1 MSVRGQD
8 EGDRMNSYPVGSAD
22 WAGVDRTDDPAFF
35 VRFLDAT
42 RARAVAAAERDPA
55 GFFAHLDVHEGRHV
69 LDAGCGLGDTARL
82 IARLVG
88 PAGRVVG
95 VDNSVTMIREAQ
107 RRSAGGTLPVVFQGG
122 DIMALDLPTAAF
134 DRVRAEQVLQH
145 IADPRRAV
153 AELARVTRPGGRVI
167 VLEPDWESLVIDAD
181 DLETSRRFTGFNATR
196 VIRHG
201 PIGRQLPALFR
212 EAGLA
217 AVSVA
222 PQGVLGGY
230 ETVGEYI
237 ATATA
242 RAVEVGAIE
251 AAAARRWLDDLR
263 TRHDEGRFLFAF
275 LYFTVS
281 GAVQG

>member
-1 MSVRGQD
+1 MT
-8 EGDRMNSYPVGSAD
+8 SYPVGSAD
-22 WAGVDRTDDPAFF
+22 WAEVDRTDDPAFF

-55 GFFAHLDVHEGRHV
+55 GFFAYLDVHEGHHV

-88 PAGRVVG
+88 PAGSVTG
-95 VDNSVTMIREAQ
+95 VDNSATMMREAR
-107 RRSAGGTLPVVFQGG
+107 RRSTGSTLPVVFQRG
-122 DIMALDLPTAAF
+122 DIMALDLPPAAF

-145 IADPRRAV
+145 IADPRCAV
-153 AELARVTRPGGRVI
+153 AELARVTRPGGRVV
-167 VLEPDWESLVIDAD
+167 VLEPDWESLVIDAA
-181 DLETSRRFTGFNATR
+181 DLETSRRFTAFNSTQ

-212 EAGLA
+212 EAGLE
-217 AVSVA
+217 AVSVT
-222 PQGVLGGY
+222 PQGVLGNY
-230 ETVGEYI
+230 ELTAEYI
-237 ATATA
+237 VSVTA
-242 RAVEVGAIE
+242 RAVEGGAIE

-263 TRHDEGRFLFAF
+263 TRHDERLFLFAF
-275 LYFTVS
+275 LFFIVS

>member
-1 MSVRGQD
+1 MT
-8 EGDRMNSYPVGSAD
+8 SYPVGSAD
-22 WAGVDRTDDPAFF
+22 WAEVDRTDDPAFF

-55 GFFAHLDVHEGRHV
+55 GFFASLDVHEGLHV

-88 PAGRVVG
+88 PAGSVTG
-95 VDNSVTMIREAQ
+95 VDNSATMIREAR
-107 RRSAGGTLPVVFQGG
+107 RRSTGSALPVVFQRG

-153 AELARVTRPGGRVI
+153 AELARVTRPGGRVV
-167 VLEPDWESLVIDAD
+167 VLEPDWESLVIDAA
-181 DLETSRRFTGFNATR
+181 DLETSRRFTAFNSTQ

-201 PIGRQLPALFR
+201 SMGRQLPALFR
-212 EAGLA
+212 EAGVE
-217 AVSVA
+217 AVSVT
-222 PQGVLGGY
+222 PQGVLGNY
-230 ETVGEYI
+230 ELTAEYI
-237 ATATA
+237 ASVTA
-242 RAVEVGAIE
+242 RAVEGGAIE

-263 TRHDEGRFLFAF
+263 TRHDERLFLFAF
-275 LYFTVS
+275 LFFIVS
-281 GAVQG
+281 GAVRG